1 MSSILYARPIWLSAE
16 FYWTRRMGAKDVI
29 DTTAE

>member
-16 FYWTRRMGAKDVI
+16 FYWARRVGAKGAI